1 MTRLTRLLV
10 VLLLGLSQV
19 AVGVPPDL
27 DTELARIQ
35 GMRIISRTT
44 VGDYLYYVLGF
55 QQPVDHRHPSR
66 GTFEQRI
73 SLQHKD
79 ESRPMILHTTGYG
92 LPGGPGLSEPAKL
105 VDGNQLSVEQRFFTP
120 SRPQPANWRDLDIW
134 QAAND
139 HHRIVQAFK
148 RIYHARWL
156 STGAS
161 KGGMTSVYHRR
172 FFPHDVDATIAYVAP
187 NDVDDA
193 HDVYGSFIEQA
204 GDDDSCNR
212 RLEGVQ
218 RQILQHRDDVVKI
231 MLSRGYTYDT
241 LFGTPQRALEI
252 LVLDTPFT
260 FWQYQT
266 QADCALVPG
275 PDATVAQLVEF
286 MDATVGFDFYTDAGV
301 APYTPYYYQAGT
313 QLGSPK
319 ADEHAVADLLRH
331 PGSSVPRSFV
341 PADIP
346 MRFEPGAMRDVDR
359 WVRFSGRTLLFV
371 YGGNDPWGAE
381 PFRLGPGT
389 RDSFSFTVP
398 GGNHGANIA
407 KLPEPQRNQATAAVL
422 RWADVPVRATVPDGP
437 GPDDLAELR
446 RRPR

>member
-27 DTELARIQ
+27 DTELAHIQ
-35 GMRIISRTT
+35 GLRIISKTT

-92 LPGGPGLSEPAKL
+92 LPGGPGLSEPARL

-120 SRPQPANWRDLDIW
+120 SRPQPANWRDLDIR
-134 QAAND
+134 QAADD

-193 HDVYGSFIEQA
+193 HDVYGRFIEQV

-266 QADCALVPG
+266 QVDCALVPG

-319 ADEHAVADLLRH
+319 ADEHAVADLLRY

-359 WVRFSGRTLLFV
+359 WVRLSGRTLLFV

-398 GGNHGANIA
+398 GGNHGSTIA

-422 RWADVPVRATVPDGP
+422 RWANVPVRATVPDGP